1 MDSSDI
7 IHTHSS
13 GRNSLSVASAR
24 SQSPTD
30 MDNLW
35 ITCEKKKK
43 CVKKI
48 SSVKFFFIELKHLL
62 SRIFYIIVYK
72 AIKKFVFQKVNR
84 CQRKTLSKGL
94 RMRFSQN

>member
-1 MDSSDI
+1 MNI
-7 IHTHSS
+7 IHTRQSD
-13 GRNSLSVASAR
+13 RNSPSGAQGRCRGAAG
-24 SQSPTD
+24 